1 MKFVQSTSGKEVAIA
16 YVNSLS
22 LSWVPSHLYFS
33 GVAGGRIKSKS
44 YNGQGILLT
53 TPSHLIIFNKK
64 GDEIWN
70 QPLETIPTEAEGL
83 DLRGIDL
90 IRFTFDNKEID
101 FGTGLQ
107 SRKKLVTHLS
117 EAKKESVNADD
128 INQKLALKPE
138 MKEIVE
144 SVNADDINQKLAL
157 KPEMKEIVQQS
168 KETTRILREKEKE
181 TTRIL
186 REKEKETTRIQRE
199 KEKETTRIQREKEEE
214 TARILREKEEETTRI
229 LYGKLVVEDY
239 FAKTVRIYENG
250 YVQVSGIFVGKSA
263 PFEKLLG
270 ISSSYNHK
278 GDDGYL
284 TISTDQD
291 THALYVGKS
300 NMDTAYIKRMN
311 RLTTAGQ
318 AVLESLK
325 TRQLAST
332 NQPQLNNE
340 SQKLLSTADEIAKLA
355 ALRDAGALT
364 DDEFQILKN
373 KYL

>member
-1 MKFVQSTSGKEVAIA
+1 MAIA

-138 MKEIVE
+138 MKEIV
-144 SVNADDINQKLAL
+144 
-157 KPEMKEIVQQS
+157 QQS

-229 LYGKLVVEDY
+229 LYGKLVVEDL

-284 TISTDQD
+284 TISTDQT
-291 THALYVGKS
+291 THALCVGKS
-300 NMDTAYIKRMN
+300 NMNTAYIKRMN

>member
-33 GVAGGRIKSKS
+33 GVVGGRIKSRDGYS
-44 YNGQGILLT
+44 GQGILLT

-70 QPLETIPTEAEGL
+70 QPLETIPSEEGL

-138 MKEIVE
+138 MKEIV
-144 SVNADDINQKLAL
+144 
-157 KPEMKEIVQQS
+157 QQS
-168 KETTRILREKEKE
+168 KETA
-181 TTRIL
+181 
-186 REKEKETTRIQRE
+186 RIQRE
-199 KEKETTRIQREKEEE
+199 KEKETT
-214 TARILREKEEETTRI
+214 RILREKEEETTRI

-291 THALYVGKS
+291 THALCVGKS

-364 DDEFQILKN
+364 DDEFQILKK